1 MALFIAVEDDGRNE
15 PSAPKPRCASWEM
28 VIMKVIGGLLFLFGA
43 FSTTDVAFAVEY
55 RWIFAMGA
63 GSESAQIE
71 NSAGSQIIIS
81 CLSGN
86 QFNIPTIDLES
97 KKLSKSANQS
107 DLYVQFV
114 IDGKNFSVSFK
125 QGTAAP
131 GSRNRD
137 NENGN
142 FITALNDA
150 KSKSFTAEYPDLQKR
165 EKFSTLNVRDAVGAI
180 VEGCLNAPIENQ
192 K

>member
-1 MALFIAVEDDGRNE
+1 
-15 PSAPKPRCASWEM
+15 
-28 VIMKVIGGLLFLFGA
+28 MKVVGGLLFLFEA
-43 FSTTDVAFAVEY
+43 FLTTDVAFAVEY
-55 RWIFAMGA
+55 RWTFAMGA
-63 GSESAQIE
+63 GSASAQIQ
-71 NSAGSQIIIS
+71 NRAGSEMIIS

-86 QFNIPTIDLES
+86 QFNIPTIHLES
-97 KKLSKSANQS
+97 KLLSKSANQS

-150 KSKSFTAEYPDLQKR
+150 KTKSFAAEYPDLHKR
-165 EKFSTLNVRDAVGAI
+165 EKFSTLNVRDSVGAI
-180 VEGCLNAPIENQ
+180 VDGCLNAPIE